1 MASSAHVT
9 SIDALAAFKA
19 DLARFG
25 SDASNALAG
34 LNVQIRRAFEWLEGK
49 LKEWQHQ
56 VGRRQELVTRAKVEL
71 IQQEYG
77 HGEGRGP
84 GYTEKKLALQKAQ
97 TRLREAEAKVAACQ
111 HWVNAL
117 PQEVIECDGPARQ
130 LAGVLESDMRQALGL
145 LEQKVRALEAYIA
158 LTPTAAAGPE
168 TAATAPTPP
177 GDGTA
182 AEKGS

>member
-25 SDASNALAG
+25 SDAQNALAG
-34 LNVQIRRAFEWLEGK
+34 LSVQIRRSFEWLEGK
-49 LKEWQHQ
+49 LKEWQHA

-77 HGEGRGP
+77 RGERGP

-117 PQEVIECDGPARQ
+117 PQEVFECDG
-130 LAGVLESDMRQALGL
+130 
-145 LEQKVRALEAYIA
+145 
-158 LTPTAAAGPE
+158 
-168 TAATAPTPP
+168 
-177 GDGTA
+177 
-182 AEKGS
+182 